1 MTKGARVRSWIKTI
15 GLAICLALG
24 AVPPLAAQQVQ
35 VVEAARAALP
45 ERIREAGVL
54 RIATSLQ
61 WPPFGYKN
69 ERGEPEG
76 IDLDLLHLIA
86 AKLGLRPDVT
96 DVRFPSIVPGIAS
109 GRFDVGANQ
118 MARTAERERVVQ
130 FVVYFRSEMGLLVRR
145 GTTGIDVNRLCGR
158 TLALTQGS
166 SQVAIAERISQR
178 CVQDGKPEI
187 SFLFFPNSADTY
199 LAVSNGRGD
208 GFLTGAAVGTY
219 IAQHNDRQ
227 QMTSAFLPDY
237 ASIAGIVI
245 DKANHELATAIR
257 LALESAIGDGSYMSI
272 LSKYHATEGA
282 LTIAEVRNPPER

>member
-1 MTKGARVRSWIKTI
+1 MMTRRLASWLLGAL
-15 GLAICLALG
+15 GLAIGLG
-24 AVPPLAAQQVQ
+24 VAAAPASAQPVA

-45 ERIREAGVL
+45 AAMREAGVL

-61 WPPFGYKN
+61 WPPFGFKD
-69 ERGEPEG
+69 EQGGPAG
-76 IDLDLLHLIA
+76 IDLELLHLLA
-86 AKLGLRPDVT
+86 AKLGLRPEVT
-96 DVRFPSIVPGIAS
+96 DVRFPAIVPGISS

-145 GTTGIDVNRLCGR
+145 GTTGIDVNNLCGR

-166 SQVAIAERISQR
+166 SQVAIAEQISAR
-178 CVQDGKPEI
+178 CVREGKREI

-219 IAQHNDRQ
+219 IAQHNNRL
-227 QMTSAFLPDY
+227 QMTNVFLPDY

-245 DKANHELATAIR
+245 GRENNQLATAIR
-257 LALESAIGDGSYMSI
+257 LALESAIEDGSYRRI
-272 LSKYHATEGA
+272 LEKYGATEGI
-282 LTIAEVRNPPER
+282 LTIPEVRNPPER